1 MSGIGS
7 RLRQE
12 RERLGLSQKKFGEVG
27 GVEANAQGRYES
39 GDRVPKA
46 DYLSRVAAKGVDV
59 LYIVTGRRTPT
70 RADNLSQ
77 SEEKILVS
85 YRALYKED
93 QDAIRHL
100 THTLAELSV
109 SSLMKERRTPESL
122 RAGRSQCINQPP
134 DTPVEQVL
142 VIWRLSL
149 GQHAAFLLRCPATYK
164 TKSRG
169 VCLIRVLVVDDHDL
183 VRTGITRMLADIDG
197 LQVVGQAESGEESL
211 LKARELKPDVVL
223 MDVKMPGI
231 GGLEATRKLLRSH
244 PDIKVVAVTVCEE
257 DPFPTRLLQA
267 GAAGYLTKGA
277 GLNEMVQAIRL
288 VFAGQRYISPQIAQQ
303 LVFKSF
309 QPSSESPFDAL
320 SEREIQIALMIVG
333 CQKVQIISDKLCLS
347 PKTVNTYRYRI
358 FEKLSISSDV
368 ELTLL
373 AVRHGMVDASA

>member
-1 MSGIGS
+1 
-7 RLRQE
+7 
-12 RERLGLSQKKFGEVG
+12 
-27 GVEANAQGRYES
+27 
-39 GDRVPKA
+39 
-46 DYLSRVAAKGVDV
+46 
-59 LYIVTGRRTPT
+59 
-70 RADNLSQ
+70 
-77 SEEKILVS
+77 
-85 YRALYKED
+85 
-93 QDAIRHL
+93 
-100 THTLAELSV
+100 
-109 SSLMKERRTPESL
+109 
-122 RAGRSQCINQPP
+122 
-134 DTPVEQVL
+134 
-142 VIWRLSL
+142 
-149 GQHAAFLLRCPATYK
+149 
-164 TKSRG
+164 
-169 VCLIRVLVVDDHDL
+169 LIRVLVVDDHDL

-277 GLNEMVQAIRL
+277 GLPEMVQAIRL

-303 LVFKSF
+303 LAIKSF
-309 QPSSESPFDAL
+309 QPTNDSPFDAL
-320 SEREIQIALMIVG
+320 SER
-333 CQKVQIISDKLCLS
+333 QKVQIISDKLCLS

-373 AVRHGMVDASA
+373 AVRHGMVDASL